1 LFSRIFY
8 DAKSLDDFPNSISR
22 HVKKDYKNRYYEDFY
37 RVIYQNERF
46 EDWTPT
52 LIILKRLI
60 KEYRDYIL
68 NYHKRQF
75 GSSLKM
81 PAGSLSSAAEG
92 NFLETLIL
100 SSNVFERHFIDRPFD
115 RTGMMSL
122 VITPGNGLFEVS
134 RELSKITKERVID
147 NAIGSDLVCLGEQP
161 LHSVPLF
168 KYETPESYDIA
179 HWINLSFYK
188 SSETVR
194 YCNSKFLPNS
204 KIKIKFK
211 SKGLPDSILP
221 DYKPDLN
228 NYLKS
233 LEETDNMFENQNK
246 NVYTQDVLTNIKNN
260 ANNNNIRPTSR
271 TNTSSN
277 FNTSQ
282 QNNNSQINQS
292 NNGSLN
298 RTLLKKNKNNI
309 NNISVNVTNP
319 SSTNTTTTTTSTSTP
334 NNNNN
339 KRSNVTL
346 QDDVNK
352 DQNSLS
358 DDQTTENDDDSSL
371 ELESDNEVN
380 HQESAS
386 NGQKRVKSKVN
397 PFQPSSIRPKM
408 SFERRRWAH
417 TFPLRS
423 DGTPIYQHW
432 ISVRP
437 YPEYSTTNNN
447 NGQALS
453 VFSNNNNM
461 INSTTTPTPNTNSSD
476 INSEIIKIS
485 PDSIRTAN
493 QNARNKIYE

>member
-8 DAKSLDDFPNSISR
+8 DAKSLSDFPNSISS

-246 NVYTQDVLTNIKNN
+246 NVYTQDVLTSIKNN
-260 ANNNNIRPTSR
+260 NTNNNRPTSR
-271 TNTSSN
+271 T
-277 FNTSQ
+277 NTSQ
-282 QNNNSQINQS
+282 QNNNSQINS

-298 RTLLKKNKNNI
+298 RTLLKKNKNNSTNI

-319 SSTNTTTTTTSTSTP
+319 SSTNATSTSTP
-334 NNNNN
+334 NNN

-380 HQESAS
+380 HQESSS

-447 NGQALS
+447 SQVSS
-453 VFSNNNNM
+453 VFSNNNNNNI
-461 INSTTTPTPNTNSSD
+461 INSTTTPALNTNSSD

>member
-1 LFSRIFY
+1 MFSRIFY
-8 DAKSLDDFPNSISR
+8 DAKSLSDFPNSISS

-246 NVYTQDVLTNIKNN
+246 NVYTQDVLTSIKNN
-260 ANNNNIRPTSR
+260 NTNNNRPTSR
-271 TNTSSN
+271 T
-277 FNTSQ
+277 NTSQ
-282 QNNNSQINQS
+282 QNNNSQINS

-298 RTLLKKNKNNI
+298 RTLLKKNKNNSTNI

-319 SSTNTTTTTTSTSTP
+319 SSTNATSTSTP
-334 NNNNN
+334 NNN

-380 HQESAS
+380 HQESSS

-447 NGQALS
+447 SQVSS
-453 VFSNNNNM
+453 VFSNM